1 MKYEIHT
8 SQRLFQVESRI
19 LQGPR
24 SDLSSFMTAFD
35 KLDLAITF
43 LQKHRYYLDPF
54 LKVTNVCPMLTS
66 TVRLVAQCCR
76 SLSTAEDALRHATDL
91 QKDGL
96 RLCQE
101 EFITVLKGNLQEPNA
116 ARLVQSSF
124 PSQDVPVAGTQL
136 PSLCL
141 VSIVT
146 TISQCTNQMY
156 RPCTAFRTA
165 LILSTLQIDASNVVK
180 RHTVES

>member
-1 MKYEIHT
+1 
-8 SQRLFQVESRI
+8 
-19 LQGPR
+19 
-24 SDLSSFMTAFD
+24 MTAFD

-43 LQKHRYYLDPF
+43 LQKHRYHLNPF

-66 TVRLVAQCCR
+66 TATLVTQCCR

-101 EFITVLKGNLQEPNA
+101 EFMTVLKGDLQEPNA

-136 PSLCL
+136 PIPMSSEHCDHNQPMHKPN
-141 VSIVT
+141 VQAMYCIQDGT
-146 TISQCTNQMY
+146 YTINT
-156 RPCTAFRTA
+156 P
-165 LILSTLQIDASNVVK
+165 D
-180 RHTVES
+180 

>member
-1 MKYEIHT
+1 
-8 SQRLFQVESRI
+8 
-19 LQGPR
+19 
-24 SDLSSFMTAFD
+24 MTAFD

-66 TVRLVAQCCR
+66 TVRLVAHCCR
-76 SLSTAEDALRHATDL
+76 SLSTAGDALRHATDL

-124 PSQDVPVAGTQL
+124 PSQETPVAGTQL
-136 PSLCL
+136 RIP
-141 VSIVT
+141 VSSEHCDHDQPMHKPTVLAMYYKWGSIC
-146 TISQCTNQMY
+146 TINTQG
-156 RPCTAFRTA
+156 
-165 LILSTLQIDASNVVK
+165 
-180 RHTVES
+180 

>member
-1 MKYEIHT
+1 
-8 SQRLFQVESRI
+8 
-19 LQGPR
+19 
-24 SDLSSFMTAFD
+24 MTAFD

-66 TVRLVAQCCR
+66 TVTLVTQCCR

-101 EFITVLKGNLQEPNA
+101 EFMTVLKGNLQEPNA

-136 PSLCL
+136 PIPMS
-141 VSIVT
+141 
-146 TISQCTNQMY
+146 SQHCDHNQ
-156 RPCTAFRTA
+156 PVHKPTV
-165 LILSTLQIDASNVVK
+165 LQMEQHSYINTPD
-180 RHTVES
+180 

>member
-1 MKYEIHT
+1 
-8 SQRLFQVESRI
+8 
-19 LQGPR
+19 
-24 SDLSSFMTAFD
+24 MTAFD

-43 LQKHRYYLDPF
+43 LQKHRYYLNPF

-66 TVRLVAQCCR
+66 TVTLVTQCCR

-101 EFITVLKGNLQEPNA
+101 EFMTVLKGNLQEPNA

-124 PSQDVPVAGTQL
+124 PSQDVPVAGIQF
-136 PSLCL
+136 PIPMSSEHCDH
-141 VSIVT
+141 
-146 TISQCTNQMY
+146 NQPMHK
-156 RPCTAFRTA
+156 PTV
-165 LILSTLQIDASNVVK
+165 LQMEQHLYYQHS
-180 RHTVES
+180 RLMQTV

>member
-1 MKYEIHT
+1 M
-8 SQRLFQVESRI
+8 FQVESRI

-43 LQKHRYYLDPF
+43 LQKHRYYLNLCF
-54 LKVTNVCPMLTS
+54 KVTTIFPVFVS
-66 TVRLVAQCCR
+66 TVKPVKQCRR

-101 EFITVLKGNLQEPNA
+101 EFMTVLKGNLQEPNA
-116 ARLVQSSF
+116 ARLVQGSF
-124 PSQDVPVAGTQL
+124 PSQDIPVAGTQL
-136 PSLCL
+136 PFPMSSEHCDH
-141 VSIVT
+141 
-146 TISQCTNQMY
+146 NQPVHEPSVHPMY
-156 RPCTAFRTA
+156 
-165 LILSTLQIDASNVVK
+165 
-180 RHTVES
+180 

>member
-1 MKYEIHT
+1 VKYEIHT

-24 SDLSSFMTAFD
+24 SDLPSFMTAFD

-124 PSQDVPVAGTQL
+124 PSQETPVAGTQL
-136 PSLCL
+136 RIP
-141 VSIVT
+141 VSSEHCDHDQPMHKPTVLAMYYKWGSIC
-146 TISQCTNQMY
+146 TINTQG
-156 RPCTAFRTA
+156 
-165 LILSTLQIDASNVVK
+165 
-180 RHTVES
+180 

>member
-1 MKYEIHT
+1 
-8 SQRLFQVESRI
+8 
-19 LQGPR
+19 
-24 SDLSSFMTAFD
+24 MTAFD

-124 PSQDVPVAGTQL
+124 PSQDVPVAGTQF
-136 PSLCL
+136 PIPMSSEHCDH
-141 VSIVT
+141 
-146 TISQCTNQMY
+146 NQPMHK
-156 RPCTAFRTA
+156 PTV
-165 LILSTLQIDASNVVK
+165 LQMEQHLYYQHS
-180 RHTVES
+180 RLMQTV